1 MLVSLRRDATRLFLP
16 GLQLSAVLTALVID
30 SRWATRVALA
40 ALLTS
45 GLFGWMRSIRHGRI
59 ILDTPTSRIASAAQG
74 YCELRGQ
81 GLPLSG
87 VALLSP
93 VNGLPVLWY
102 RVQYEC
108 RRGDKWVT
116 THTEESDTS
125 ILVDDGSGQCALDP
139 EGAEML
145 ITRKD
150 IYPRG
155 SDDRVIQWALIRHD
169 PIYAIGEF
177 ATLGSIAPTADSAGQ
192 VRDLLA
198 EWKRDRNHL
207 LERFDLDGDGQIDLR
222 EWELARAQAR
232 REVTRAQ
239 RMAISSAETHI
250 MRRPADGRL
259 YLISDLDPNRLAM
272 RYRYWSW
279 FHLVVFL
286 GSVATVAWLA
296 NTNAL

>member
-1 MLVSLRRDATRLFLP
+1 MIVSLRRDALRLFLP
-16 GLQLSAVLTALVID
+16 GLQLSLAIAALVID
-30 SRWATRVALA
+30 SRWGTRVALA
-40 ALLTS
+40 ALLAS

-59 ILDTPTSRIASAAQG
+59 ILDTPTSRIVSAAQG
-74 YCELRGQ
+74 YCELRGR
-81 GLPLSG
+81 GLPLAG
-87 VALLSP
+87 AALLSP

-102 RVQYEC
+102 RVQYES

-116 THTEESDTS
+116 THTDESDTS
-125 ILVDDGSGQCALDP
+125 ILVDDGSGQCAIDP

-145 ITRKD
+145 VTRKD

-155 SDDRVIQWALIRHD
+155 ADDRVIQWALIRHD

-177 ATLGSIAPTADSAGQ
+177 STLGSIAPANDSAAQ

-207 LERFDLDGDGQIDLR
+207 LERFDLDGDGQIDLH

-239 RMAISSAETHI
+239 RAAISSAETHV
-250 MRRPADGRL
+250 MRSPADGRL

-279 FHLVVFL
+279 FHLAVFL
-286 GSVATVAWLA
+286 GSIASVAWLS
-296 NTNAL
+296 TTDAL